1 MMSSW
6 KQCIGT
12 RASDNDHLIHERSMI
27 GVFGRRRW
35 LRAMVAVVAISTL
48 STVAA
53 GAQARGPMTV
63 VVVRHAE
70 KAATPAD
77 DPPLTADGQARA
89 QALLA
94 ALRDAH
100 VGAIITTQLLRTRS
114 TAEPTATALGIKPEV
129 VTAGGATH
137 VQNVVA
143 AIRAHVGK
151 TVLVVGHSNT
161 VPAIIEALGAK
172 RPPAICD
179 SVYDDLFIVTIAS
192 DGTAGVVRSN
202 YGVRSPPDS
211 SCASKH

>member
-1 MMSSW
+1 MSMVSA
-6 KQCIGT
+6 IG
-12 RASDNDHLIHERSMI
+12 
-27 GVFGRRRW
+27 
-35 LRAMVAVVAISTL
+35 
-48 STVAA
+48 AA
-53 GAQARGPMTV
+53 AQARGPMTV

-89 QALLA
+89 QALFD

-129 VTAGGATH
+129 VVAGGANH
-137 VQNVVA
+137 AKDVA
-143 AIRAHVGK
+143 GAIRTHVGK

-172 RPPAICD
+172 RPSAICD
-179 SVYDDLFIVTIAS
+179 SKYDDLFIVTIAS
-192 DGTAGVVRSN
+192 DGTAGVVHST
-202 YGVRSPPDS
+202 YGVRSPPDP
-211 SCASKH
+211 SCASTR